1 MRAFDWK
8 ELVRICELEG
18 CVFDR
23 QRGSHYIM
31 VKSGLI
37 RPIVI
42 PKRRALKED
51 IVLGIGRTLGMTKKE
66 MLDRLVKRK

>member
-1 MRAFDWK
+1 
-8 ELVRICELEG
+8 
-18 CVFDR
+18 
-23 QRGSHYIM
+23 M